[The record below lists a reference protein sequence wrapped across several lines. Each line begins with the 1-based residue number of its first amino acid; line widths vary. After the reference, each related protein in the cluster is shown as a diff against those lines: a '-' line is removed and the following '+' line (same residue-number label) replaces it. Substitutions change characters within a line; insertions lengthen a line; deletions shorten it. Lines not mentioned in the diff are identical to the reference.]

1 MSAIEEVNIGSPTQD
16 ADGIETALKVWR
28 SNILNTLMIVL
39 AILALPMLGAS
50 IAGAI
55 RKPGQWPSVTIFL
68 VVYLAILGL
77 AVLRTLDT
85 RLRVYGLLLV
95 VYLIGILTLVR
106 DGLAGSGR
114 EFLIALPVLAI
125 ILAGERPG
133 LWLTALSAVTMVVF
147 AVLAHLGWLANWF
160 IYQGNPIDLGS
171 WIAEGISTGIILGV
185 IIVLLL
191 LFNRFQCRIMAD
203 AHQVSKQFEESN
215 QNLQDTLKRFGIM
228 LSQINDQARVLGEAF
243 SQLGEFAKQMGYAAS
258 QITDTVQRVIQGLQQ
273 QTDSIYQN
281 NEAVEMV
288 SHAASDVAI
297 GTQQQAAA
305 VAEASDI
312 ASQVYAKFQHIAD
325 NATDVQRESKNAAQ
339 IARTGM
345 FSVEESI
352 QGMQAIKTKVS
363 ESFLKVQEMGN
374 RSTEIDAI
382 LETINDIA
390 SQTNLLALNAAIEAA
405 RAGEHGR
412 GFAVVANE
420 VRRLADRS
428 SAATGEIGE
437 IINTIQQ
444 AVAEAVNAMNESAA
458 EVKIGVERA
467 NRSGQA
473 LGEIIEAVEGIYT
486 LVGKTVSAVQEMSVA
501 YGKLA
506 IAMEAVSAIVIQ
518 NNIISVQMT
527 GSAGE
532 MAEAMEQ
539 ISNVS
544 QDNSAAMGQ
553 VAASAQAMRDG
564 LGEVVVSVRSLSNL
578 AETLQELLT
587 QFEMQ

>member
-1 MSAIEEVNIGSPTQD
+1 MSAIEEANIGSPTQD
-16 ADGIETALKVWR
+16 ADGIEAALKVWR
-28 SNILNTLMIVL
+28 FNILNTLMIVL

-55 RKPGQWPSVTIFL
+55 RKPGQWPSVMVFL

-77 AVLRTLDT
+77 AVLRKPDT
-85 RLRVYGLLLV
+85 RFRVYGLLLV
-95 VYLIGILTLVR
+95 VYLIGILNLVR
-106 DGLAGSGR
+106 EGLAGSGR

-160 IYQGNPIDLGS
+160 IYQGNPIDPGG
-171 WIAEGISTGIILGV
+171 WIAEGISTGMMLGV

-191 LFNRFQCRIMAD
+191 LFNRFQRRIMTD
-203 AHQVSKQFEESN
+203 AHQVSKQFEQSN

-228 LSQINDQARVLGEAF
+228 LSKINDQAGVLGEAF
-243 SQLGEFAKQMGYAAS
+243 SHMGEFAKQMSYAAS

-273 QTDSIYQN
+273 QTDAISQN
-281 NEAVEMV
+281 SEAVEMV
-288 SHAASDVAI
+288 SHATSDVVI

-345 FSVEESI
+345 ISVEESI

-428 SAATGEIGE
+428 STATGEIGE

-473 LGEIIEAVEGIYT
+473 LGEIIEAVEGSYT
-486 LVGKTVSAVQEMSVA
+486 LAGKTVSAVQEMSVA
-501 YGKLA
+501 YEKLA

-553 VAASAQAMRDG
+553 VAASAQAMRDS
-564 LGEVVVSVRSLSNL
+564 LGELVVSVRSLSTM
-578 AETLQELLT
+578 AEMLQELLT